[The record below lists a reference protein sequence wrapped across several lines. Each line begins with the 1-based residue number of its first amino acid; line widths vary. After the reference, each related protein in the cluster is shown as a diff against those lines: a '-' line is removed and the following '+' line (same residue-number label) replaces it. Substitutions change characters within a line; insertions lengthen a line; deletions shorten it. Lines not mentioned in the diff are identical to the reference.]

1 MLIILLEVIRN
12 KPNRETKDRTI
23 NPELVNNI
31 EQDWNEQ
38 DQCII
43 KMNDGTIIK
52 VVGSIKELTDKLN
65 GSKKEINHRVL
76 LKD

>member
-1 MLIILLEVIRN
+1 MLIMLSEVIRN

-38 DQCII
+38 DQCIV
-43 KMNDGTIIK
+43 KMNDGTTIK
-52 VVGSIKELTDKLN
+52 VIGSIKELTNKLN
-65 GSKKEINHRVL
+65 GFKKKIDRRMI